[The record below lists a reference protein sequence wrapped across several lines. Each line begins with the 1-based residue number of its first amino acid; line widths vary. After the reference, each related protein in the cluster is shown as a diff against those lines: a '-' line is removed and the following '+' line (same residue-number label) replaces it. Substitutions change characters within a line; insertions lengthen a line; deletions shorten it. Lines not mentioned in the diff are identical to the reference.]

1 MKILRLL
8 SVLSVLFV
16 STHTEVTQ
24 KDNIGN
30 RTIPADF
37 VQKSIKEDFFNN
49 SYGKVHYISK
59 LSTLTLE
66 NSYYII
72 ISNEV
77 EYIPGSIMHKINSS
91 YVSNAYN
98 EKGELLVNLN
108 PFGYSNSYYRNQD
121 YCPKNGSNY
130 STTVYSGFNGGA
142 TIGVSSSNGF
152 YIDGALKY
160 QYQTS
165 VTNVEPVFSSQNHA
179 YNEYSFF
186 YDYTHAANETYHLNS
201 YISFELS
208 KSIGSSYTYAI
219 DIDMTVYQ
227 DHFFNWE
234 QELYPISHDIIYIT
248 CSL

>member
-1 MKILRLL
+1 MKILRSL

-16 STHTEVTQ
+16 STYTEAAQ
-24 KDNIGN
+24 KDNIEN

-37 VQKSIKEDFFNN
+37 IQKSIKEDFFSN

-66 NSYYII
+66 
-72 ISNEV
+72 
-77 EYIPGSIMHKINSS
+77 
-91 YVSNAYN
+91 
-98 EKGELLVNLN
+98 
-108 PFGYSNSYYRNQD
+108 
-121 YCPKNGSNY
+121 
-130 STTVYSGFNGGA
+130 
-142 TIGVSSSNGF
+142 
-152 YIDGALKY
+152 
-160 QYQTS
+160 
-165 VTNVEPVFSSQNHA
+165 
-179 YNEYSFF
+179 
-186 YDYTHAANETYHLNS
+186 NS

-248 CSL
+248 GSLWKRFILLNYLLYHH